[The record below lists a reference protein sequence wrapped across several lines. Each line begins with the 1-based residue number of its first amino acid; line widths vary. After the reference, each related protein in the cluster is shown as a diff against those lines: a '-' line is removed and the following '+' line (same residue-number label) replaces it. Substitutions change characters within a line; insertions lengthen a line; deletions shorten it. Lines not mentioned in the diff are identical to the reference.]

1 MKGNMTK
8 KDGTATTNAAESSNI
23 MASANCH
30 VSPSVCAVC
39 VRVCVFVRSNTK
51 RMQQLFSFCF
61 PSCSL
66 TLLSFRDFFIFQD
79 GSDFGGSVIC
89 KTASGGYEMSSDD
102 YGLDT
107 KNCDGTSVFGP

>member
-1 MKGNMTK
+1 
-8 KDGTATTNAAESSNI
+8 
-23 MASANCH
+23 
-30 VSPSVCAVC
+30 VC
-39 VRVCVFVRSNTK
+39 VCVFVRSNSTQTLK

-79 GSDFGGSVIC
+79 GSDFGRSVIC

-102 YGLDT
+102 HGLDT